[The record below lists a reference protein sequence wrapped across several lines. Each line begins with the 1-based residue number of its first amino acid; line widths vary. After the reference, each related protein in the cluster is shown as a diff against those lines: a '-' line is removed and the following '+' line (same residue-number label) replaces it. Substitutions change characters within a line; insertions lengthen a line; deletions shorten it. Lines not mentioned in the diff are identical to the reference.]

1 LAVGYVF
8 SEVTAGTV
16 VLLTSNRVSLVNTG
30 GSSTTQL
37 DLTPASNGRM
47 YMIKNLAS
55 GTVVSDASNVIPFNG
70 GSAGTAI
77 LGAGNVTPQW
87 CTLVADG
94 TNWHIMQAN

>member
-1 LAVGYVF
+1 
-8 SEVTAGTV
+8 
-16 VLLTSNRVSLVNTG
+16 
-30 GSSTTQL
+30 
-37 DLTPASNGRM
+37 
-47 YMIKNLAS
+47 MIKNLAS